1 MRLLATGWLFV
12 HLYALSWAHVT
23 FSTEHFA
30 SILDANSGVLR
41 SLNTTADGFDFSPS
55 DVFDQRNFNGN
66 YHTGDITLRYR
77 VGNGSWIE
85 SDSASNR
92 TRVSQ
97 TTTETTVSAQL
108 DSSMPNISHRLSVKR
123 TWHNYDGDLALNFTI
138 TNQANESIE
147 IGSVGFPIEFNNI
160 FTGRSSIDTADK
172 CVFVDPFIG
181 LQAGYL
187 QVTRLRGI
195 GPHLV
200 VTPLGLNTSLEAWR
214 FLSEP
219 TDTKLAYQSQTFEG
233 YYEWQVH
240 TQAYAEQEWKDAQPW
255 NEPTSRVLT
264 PGESVT
270 YGLRFTSLSTV
281 EEIESTV
288 ASLGLPVA
296 VGLPGYVLPR
306 DLKGRLFV
314 NTTSNVSSVKV
325 SPESSLSINYTTSH
339 ASTWQEFALTPAPD
353 AFGRSRIELT
363 PVLQESRVWIAG
375 LSDDGGAGS
384 YEAAAMKQSV
394 QPSAA
399 EVAKLEQFV
408 NETVW
413 ARLQLSSGPQQ
424 YGVKKSLF
432 YYDPDVLPDFDYSN
446 TMDWQSWTSWNKP
459 DAYLLDRT
467 YNYVHVSCLHWSLYR
482 AGRAVPSVLTMQ
494 SPEWYLL
501 QSYKTV
507 LFAFGSQPDGSNNTS
522 YRDVGLMGET
532 VWKNLIT
539 DLQAESYTSEATSLQ
554 DAMKPRAQLWATQE
568 DPFGSEQ
575 AWDCTGQEGVYVW
588 SKYFGF
594 SDTVNKTIDSIHGYM
609 PSIAH
614 WGWNGNA
621 RRYWD
626 FTTAGKTSRIE
637 RQIHHYG
644 SSLNALPLLDNY
656 RSSPYPSSLSTIYS
670 LRVGYGGHQ
679 GPLTSIAADGFAS
692 MAFHSYPET
701 LEWDAYTGDYGLSF
715 LGHVL
720 GSATYLVRHPV
731 FGWVCFGGN
740 LVDDEDEAVVTVEPR
755 DTVRQ
760 RIYISTL
767 GLYVSLTAGTI
778 QHFTLSEK
786 DKAVSIQVSAAI
798 PGPEKLHVSET
809 VVQYSVTRTSEN
821 ASAEPKIV
829 EDGDGLLKSWV
840 SKYYKLGF
848 GEGGDAT
855 ITFEW

>member
-353 AFGRSRIELT
+353 AFGRSRIELVYDNGMT
-363 PVLQESRVWIAG
+363 QALHYYITDTGP
-375 LSDDGGAGS
+375 
-384 YEAAAMKQSV
+384 
-394 QPSAA
+394 
-399 EVAKLEQFV
+399 
-408 NETVW
+408 
-413 ARLQLSSGPQQ
+413 AR
-424 YGVKKSLF
+424 
-432 YYDPDVLPDFDYSN
+432 
-446 TMDWQSWTSWNKP
+446 KP
-459 DAYLLDRT
+459 RLDR
-467 YNYVHVSCLHWSLYR
+467 R
-482 AGRAVPSVLTMQ
+482 
-494 SPEWYLL
+494 
-501 QSYKTV
+501 
-507 LFAFGSQPDGSNNTS
+507 SQ
-522 YRDVGLMGET
+522 R
-532 VWKNLIT
+532 
-539 DLQAESYTSEATSLQ
+539 
-554 DAMKPRAQLWATQE
+554 
-568 DPFGSEQ
+568 
-575 AWDCTGQEGVYVW
+575 
-588 SKYFGF
+588 
-594 SDTVNKTIDSIHGYM
+594 
-609 PSIAH
+609 
-614 WGWNGNA
+614 
-621 RRYWD
+621 
-626 FTTAGKTSRIE
+626 
-637 RQIHHYG
+637 
-644 SSLNALPLLDNY
+644 
-656 RSSPYPSSLSTIYS
+656 
-670 LRVGYGGHQ
+670 
-679 GPLTSIAADGFAS
+679 
-692 MAFHSYPET
+692 
-701 LEWDAYTGDYGLSF
+701 
-715 LGHVL
+715 
-720 GSATYLVRHPV
+720 
-731 FGWVCFGGN
+731 
-740 LVDDEDEAVVTVEPR
+740 
-755 DTVRQ
+755 
-760 RIYISTL
+760 
-767 GLYVSLTAGTI
+767 
-778 QHFTLSEK
+778 
-786 DKAVSIQVSAAI
+786 
-798 PGPEKLHVSET
+798 
-809 VVQYSVTRTSEN
+809 
-821 ASAEPKIV
+821 
-829 EDGDGLLKSWV
+829 
-840 SKYYKLGF
+840 
-848 GEGGDAT
+848 
-855 ITFEW
+855 